1 MLVSL
6 LPHFEC
12 TSYKQVQQILLVC
25 VCVRSSFSCRR
36 FDCILSAGERVESC
50 RMDPQFSKVLERW
63 VIEPQ
68 DLELGEVLGRGG
80 FGVVSAGT
88 WRDRESKVEVR
99 DL

>member
-1 MLVSL
+1 
-6 LPHFEC
+6 
-12 TSYKQVQQILLVC
+12 

-36 FDCILSAGERVESC
+36 FDCIFSAEERVENC

-88 WRDRESKVEVR
+88 WRDGESKVQVR